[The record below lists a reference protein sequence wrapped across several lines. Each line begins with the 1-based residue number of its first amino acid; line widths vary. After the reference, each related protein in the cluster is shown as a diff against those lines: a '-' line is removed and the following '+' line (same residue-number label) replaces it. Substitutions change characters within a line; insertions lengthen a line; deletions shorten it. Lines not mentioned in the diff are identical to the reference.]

1 MLTERPLVEV
11 SNFVNADYL
20 PSKLPP
26 PPPPLSTRTTN
37 DAKVIN
43 YFANDVADINSVDN
57 ASFLI
62 RNVFFRQNVF
72 QNAYED
78 NTIMIMLIDMSTSTH
93 THLKKET
100 ESLQT

>member
-26 PPPPLSTRTTN
+26 PSLSTGTTN

-62 RNVFFRQNVF
+62 RNVFLGKFF
-72 QNAYED
+72 
-78 NTIMIMLIDMSTSTH
+78 
-93 THLKKET
+93 LKCI
-100 ESLQT
+100 